1 VRNYKRDEGRSFEV
15 GMQVQ
20 ISNRPKRLWSICRA
34 LFRSLV
40 IAWSRKGIDKLAR
53 RNGGRLSREADRV
66 AGFVI
71 RRDSVPWFASVLV
84 FI

>member
-1 VRNYKRDEGRSFEV
+1 
-15 GMQVQ
+15 MQVQ

-40 IAWSRKGIDKLAR
+40 ILWSRKGIDKLAR
-53 RNGGRLSREADRV
+53 NGGRLSRDADRV

-71 RRDSVPWFASVLV
+71 HRDSVLWFASVPV